1 MNFDEILQYQ
11 LFKIG
16 NFDLTPADLLG
27 IVFIYIMARLVLFL
41 TGRTIR
47 RIASKRGLDRGREA
61 SMVKLV
67 SYLMWVVAILV
78 MMDLVGL
85 KPTFLLASSA
95 ALLVGLGLGL
105 QDIFSDVIS
114 GVFLLFE
121 GTIKVGDI
129 LEVDG
134 MVGRVEDIHLRTSQF
149 RNRDDISM
157 IIPNR
162 MFMNENVA
170 ATRFHVAVGVA
181 YKSDVNKV
189 RDILLDVASQNP
201 EVLSDEKNR
210 PTVRLSDFGSS
221 SLDFELLFYSKNMFR
236 VENTKSD
243 LRFAI
248 RQAFL
253 DHDIEIPF
261 PQRDVHLVSDLG
273 ASVTK
278 PLN

>member
-41 TGRTIR
+41 TSSTIR

-85 KPTFLLASSA
+85 KPTLLLASSA

-157 IIPNR
+157 IIPHR
-162 MFMNENVA
+162 MFMNENVVNWSHNEA

-248 RQAFL
+248 RQAFFR
-253 DHDIEIPF
+253 P
-261 PQRDVHLVSDLG
+261 
-273 ASVTK
+273 
-278 PLN
+278 